1 MTCQTVALVGNP
13 NCGKSTLFNA
23 LTGAKQKV
31 ANWPGVTVECMLGEL
46 QIEKQSLTVVDLPG
60 IYQLSCS
67 TDQQA
72 LDERITSD
80 YILEK
85 KCDLIVNVIDGSSL
99 ERHLYLTLQLLSMN
113 VPVVV
118 AINMLDVAKRRGI
131 TIDLMK
137 LQQALGCPVVGLVA
151 SKGTGLENL
160 RQAIKVGHQINQ
172 TFKSQLDYPTSLKN
186 ALEDLVPKIYQA
198 LPTYRWN
205 ADWLALQLLQKPNE
219 ISIISLPI
227 ELQTIAEELKTKIQE
242 TLNEDLDIIIAD
254 LLYSKAHA
262 VAANASNNAAAKANL
277 SEKIDKIVLN
287 RFLGIPIFLSVM
299 YCMFLFA
306 INLGGAFQ
314 DFFDL
319 GSDAIFVQGT
329 TAVLEALHSPNWL
342 IALLAAG
349 LGKGIN
355 TTISFIPVIGGM
367 FFFLAFLESSGY
379 MARATFVIDRL
390 MRAVGLPGKS
400 FVPMIVGFGCNVPA
414 ILAARTLENPR
425 DRTLTILMSPFMSCG
440 ARLAIFAVFTAAFF
454 PVGGQN
460 IVFTLYFIGIAIAIL
475 TGCILRSTL
484 CKGDLTP
491 LILELPSY
499 HLPSLKSL
507 CLQTWHRLKSFVF
520 RAGKLIIPVCMLIG
534 LLNTINIDGSLS
546 QEESNQSSILSA
558 IGKHITPVLAPMGI
572 TENNWPATVGLVT
585 GVMAKEVV
593 VATLN
598 TLYLQDAHLVT
609 TQVAEQQI
617 TTNLEAA
624 LRSVPNNLVALKNSI
639 TNPVVAS
646 SPENTVNH
654 SVYGIMY
661 ERFGS
666 KAGAFAYL
674 LFVLLYIPCISATA
688 VMAKELNKKWALFSV
703 FWSTGIAYA
712 VATSFYQLASF
723 HKHPQYSFI
732 WLSVIAISVGTI
744 LSLFKRYGQLQE
756 ERAQGNHANCNHRH
770 HLGCSG

>member
-1 MTCQTVALVGNP
+1 MTQQTVALVGNP

-23 LTGAKQKV
+23 LTGSRQKV

-46 QIEKQSLTVVDLPG
+46 QIEGQALTLVDLPG
-60 IYQLSCS
+60 IYQLSCGS
-67 TDQQA
+67 DQQA
-72 LDERITSD
+72 IDERITSD

-85 KCDLIVNVIDGSSL
+85 KCDVIVNVIDGSSL

-113 VPVVV
+113 IPVVV
-118 AINMLDVAKRRGI
+118 AINMLDVAKRRGM
-131 TIDLMK
+131 TIDLVS

-151 SKGTGLENL
+151 SKCVGLDNL
-160 RQAIKVGHQINQ
+160 HQAIGNSRQLNQ
-172 TFKSQLDYPTSLKN
+172 TAKNQLDYPEPLDAALKH
-186 ALEDLVPKIYQA
+186 LIPKIYQS
-198 LPTYRWN
+198 LPSYSWN
-205 ADWLALQLLQKPNE
+205 ADWLALQLLQKPDE
-219 ISIISLPI
+219 ISISLPV
-227 ELQTIAEELKTKIQE
+227 EVQTIAKELKTRVQVE
-242 TLNEDLDIIIAD
+242 LNEDMDIIVAD
-254 LLYSKAHA
+254 LLYSKAHNIA
-262 VAANASNNAAAKANL
+262 INVSNNAQTKAHL
-277 SEKIDKIVLN
+277 SEKIDKVVLN
-287 RFLGIPIFLSVM
+287 RFLGIPIFLLVM

-329 TAVLEALHSPNWL
+329 TAILETLHAPNWL

-349 LGKGIN
+349 LGKGLN

-390 MRAVGLPGKS
+390 MRTVGLPGKS

-460 IVFTLYFIGIAIAIL
+460 IVFTLYFIGIAIAIF
-475 TGCILRSTL
+475 TGWILRSTL
-484 CKGDLTP
+484 CKGDLSP
-491 LILELPSY
+491 LILELPAY

-507 CLQTWHRLKSFVF
+507 CFQTWHRLKSFVF
-520 RAGKLIIPVCMLIG
+520 RAGKIIVPVCMLIG
-534 LLNTINIDGSLS
+534 LLNTINLDGSLS
-546 QEESNQSSILSA
+546 QEASNQSSVLSA
-558 IGKHITPVLAPMGI
+558 IGKGVTPVLSPMGI

-609 TQVAEQQI
+609 THIAEQQI
-617 TTNLEAA
+617 TTNLKAA
-624 LRSVPNNLVALKNSI
+624 LMSVPNNLVALKNSI
-639 TNPVVAS
+639 TNPVIAS
-646 SPENTVNH
+646 TPENTVNH
-654 SVYGIMY
+654 SIYGIMY

-666 KAGAFAYL
+666 KAAAFAYL

-688 VMAKELNKKWALFSV
+688 VMAKELNKRWALFSV
-703 FWSTGIAYA
+703 LWSTGIAYA
-712 VATSFYQLASF
+712 VATSFYQLATF
-723 HKHPQYSFI
+723 QKHPQYSFI
-732 WLSVIAISVGTI
+732 WLTVIAISMGTI
-744 LSLFKRYGQLQE
+744 LSLFKKYGQYQE
-756 ERAQGNHANCNHRH
+756 ERAQSNHANCNHRH
-770 HLGCSG
+770 HLGCS